1 MEIQIELCLQKHE
14 IVIPTSII
22 VVQEFLLLY
31 REIIDAQDFI
41 ELRMI
46 HFVLLQQNGLYVCFI
61 TTKWLIH
68 NSIKL

>member
-61 TTKWLIH
+61 TTKWLIQD
-68 NSIKL
+68 SIKL

>member
-1 MEIQIELCLQKHE
+1 MEIQ

-61 TTKWLIH
+61 TTKWLIQD
-68 NSIKL
+68 SIKL